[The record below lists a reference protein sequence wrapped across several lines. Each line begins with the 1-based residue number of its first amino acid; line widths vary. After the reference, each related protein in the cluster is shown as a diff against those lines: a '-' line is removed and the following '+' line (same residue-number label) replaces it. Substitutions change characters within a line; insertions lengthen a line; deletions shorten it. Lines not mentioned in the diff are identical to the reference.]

1 MKKVLQIVSF
11 DVPYPPNYGGI
22 IDVFYKIE
30 ALSKLGISIHL
41 HCYLTKNTKQQIALE
56 NLCERV
62 YYYERSSGLQTFI
75 SHLPFR
81 VKSRNNKALIKNLT
95 EINAPILFEGLHAT
109 YPLYKNSFKES
120 YVRTHNIEHYYFLG
134 LAISEKNIF
143 KKAFFF
149 WEAKKL
155 KRFESVLKKAK
166 GIFSIS
172 PFEQE
177 YFFEKYGKKAT
188 YIPVFHQT
196 VTQNILNSKNE
207 KFVLYHGDL
216 RVADNIKAALFLI
229 KTYKKSNFK
238 LIIAGSCKN
247 KKVISKI
254 KKHPNIILKEVPSEK
269 DLDILLKNA
278 HVNTLV
284 TFQKTGIKLKLLNTL
299 YSGKH
304 VIVNSKMIEETGLET
319 LCEIADTKS
328 EILEK
333 TKMLFNRDFTNENQ
347 KNRLK
352 ILAKFN
358 PDNSAKKIVEIIFK
372 N

>member
-1 MKKVLQIVSF
+1 MMS
-11 DVPYPPNYGGI
+11 
-22 IDVFYKIE
+22 
-30 ALSKLGISIHL
+30 
-41 HCYLTKNTKQQIALE
+41 
-56 NLCERV
+56 
-62 YYYERSSGLQTFI
+62 
-75 SHLPFR
+75 
-81 VKSRNNKALIKNLT
+81 LIL
-95 EINAPILFEGLHAT
+95 L
-109 YPLYKNSFKES
+109 
-120 YVRTHNIEHYYFLG
+120 V
-134 LAISEKNIF
+134 
-143 KKAFFF
+143 
-149 WEAKKL
+149 
-155 KRFESVLKKAK
+155 V
-166 GIFSIS
+166 
-172 PFEQE
+172 
-177 YFFEKYGKKAT
+177 
-188 YIPVFHQT
+188 V
-196 VTQNILNSKNE
+196 
-207 KFVLYHGDL
+207 
-216 RVADNIKAALFLI
+216 
-229 KTYKKSNFK
+229 
-238 LIIAGSCKN
+238 KN